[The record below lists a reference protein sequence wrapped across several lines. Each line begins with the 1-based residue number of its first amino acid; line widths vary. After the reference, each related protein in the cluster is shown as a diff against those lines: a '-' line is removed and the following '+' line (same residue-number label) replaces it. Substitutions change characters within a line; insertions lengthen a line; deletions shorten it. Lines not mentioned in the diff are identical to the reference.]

1 MSQSNAISRELVIP
15 ASEPGDVFEI
25 NIANRPVPIWID
37 YAAMRGLHRDAAL
50 SGEGVGLLLG
60 SLSREALC
68 IRTCEMVRSE
78 VPAAPG
84 SRALNDAFREF
95 IEARKESPLPG
106 LEHVAGF
113 FRTQSGGRA
122 EMVESDHEIAR
133 RYFRGAGSL
142 FLLIQTS
149 GHRPWSAALFEL
161 DGGRSPKAPTLEFF
175 FDEYLLRNGYLSD
188 LVPEQPQRRLPAD
201 LPRHSSTNPRRG
213 RTAVG
218 ALLLLLLLG
227 GGGYKWYT
235 AKDGREPAV
244 PAAAVSGP
252 LGLKVTNGDKD
263 FEVSWD
269 RQSPAV
275 RQSSGGTLTIRD
287 GGLTR
292 TVLIPPAQ
300 LREGRIQ
307 YTPLFDDLN
316 FRLEIA
322 QGARTVAESIQ
333 VLSPGNKAWQGLLPD
348 LPPNTA
354 LQNSLSA
361 GGASDAKPQPLAKPA
376 AKVQSPANNLPRPAA
391 VDAIPQ

>member
-25 NIANRPVPIWID
+25 NIANRPLPIWIE
-37 YAAMRGLHRDAAL
+37 YAAMHDLHRDAAL
-50 SGEGVGLLLG
+50 AGESLGLLLG
-60 SLSREALC
+60 SLSHEAVS
-68 IRTCEMVRSE
+68 IRRCEMVRPE

-84 SRALNDAFREF
+84 SRALHDAFREF
-95 IEARKESPLPG
+95 LHTRTESPLPG
-106 LEHVAGF
+106 VEHVAGF
-113 FRTQSGGRA
+113 FRTQSGGRP

-175 FDEYLLRNGYLSD
+175 FDEYLLRNGYLAD
-188 LVPEQPQRRLPAD
+188 LPPEQAPRRLPPAD
-201 LPRHSSTNPRRG
+201 LPRRSSSNPRRG
-213 RTAVG
+213 RTALG
-218 ALLLLLLLG
+218 ALLLLVLLG

-235 AKDGREPAV
+235 ARDGREPAI
-244 PAAAVSGP
+244 PAGSVAGP

-263 FEVSWD
+263 FEISWD

-292 TVLIPPAQ
+292 TVLIPPTQ

-307 YTPLFDDLN
+307 YTPLFEDLN

-322 QGARTVAESIQ
+322 QGARTIAESIQ

-361 GGASDAKPQPLAKPA
+361 KPQPPA
-376 AKVQSPANNLPRPAA
+376 QPATRAESPNDPLH
-391 VDAIPQ
+391 Q

>member
-1 MSQSNAISRELVIP
+1 MVSQSNAISRELVIP
-15 ASEPGDVFEI
+15 ASEPADVFEI
-25 NIANRPVPIWID
+25 NIANRPVPIWIE
-37 YAAMRGLHRDAAL
+37 YAAMRDLHRDAAL
-50 SGEGVGLLLG
+50 AGEGLGLLLG
-60 SLSREALC
+60 SLSQEAVN
-68 IRTCEMVRSE
+68 IRCCEMVRPE
-78 VPAAPG
+78 VSAAPG
-84 SRALNDAFREF
+84 SRALHDAFRESLQ
-95 IEARKESPLPG
+95 ARIESPLPNV
-106 LEHVAGF
+106 EHVAGF

-161 DGGRSPKAPTLEFF
+161 DGGRSPKTPTLEFF

-188 LVPEQPQRRLPAD
+188 LVPEQIQRRLPPPD
-201 LPRHSSTNPRRG
+201 MPRSSRNPRRG

-235 AKDGREPAV
+235 AKDGREAAIPA
-244 PAAAVSGP
+244 PVSGP

-263 FEVSWD
+263 FEISWD

-275 RQSSGGTLTIRD
+275 RLSSGGTLTIRD

-322 QGARTVAESIQ
+322 QGPRTVAESIQ

-348 LPPNTA
+348 LPSNGA

-361 GGASDAKPQPLAKPA
+361 GSASTAKPQSPSQPARVETPSNNGSKPA
-376 AKVQSPANNLPRPAA
+376 ALDA
-391 VDAIPQ
+391 VAR

>member
-1 MSQSNAISRELVIP
+1 MVSQSNAISRELVIP

-25 NIANRPVPIWID
+25 NIVNRPIPIWIE
-37 YAAMRGLHRDAAL
+37 YAAMGGLHKDAAL
-50 SGEGVGLLLG
+50 SGESVGLLLG
-60 SLSREALC
+60 SLSPEAVC
-68 IRTCEMVRSE
+68 IRCCEMVRPD

-84 SRALNDAFREF
+84 SRALHDAFRKF
-95 IEARKESPLPG
+95 LQVRTDSPLPG

-113 FRTQSGGRA
+113 FRTQSGGRP

-133 RYFRGAGSL
+133 RYFGGAGSL

-175 FDEYLLRNGYLSD
+175 FDEYLLRHGYLTD
-188 LVPEQPQRRLPAD
+188 LVPEPAQRRLPSVD
-201 LPRHSSTNPRRG
+201 LSNPRRKPRRG
-213 RTAVG
+213 LTALI
-218 ALLLLLLLG
+218 ALLLLG

-235 AKDGREPAV
+235 AKDSPEPV
-244 PAAAVSGP
+244 IPASVSGP
-252 LGLKVTNGDKD
+252 LGLKVVLGDKD

-275 RQSSGGTLTIRD
+275 MQSSGGTLTIRD
-287 GGLTR
+287 GGLSR

-348 LPPNTA
+348 LPSNGA

-361 GGASDAKPQPLAKPA
+361 GSALPAKPQPPA
-376 AKVQSPANNLPRPAA
+376 QPATRVESPSDNQPR
-391 VDAIPQ
+391 

>member
-1 MSQSNAISRELVIP
+1 MVSQSNAISREVMTP

-25 NIANRPVPIWID
+25 NIANRPVPIWIE
-37 YAAMRGLHRDAAL
+37 YAAMHDLHRDAAL
-50 SGEGVGLLLG
+50 VGESLGLLLG
-60 SLSREALC
+60 SLSREAVC
-68 IRTCEMVRSE
+68 IRCCEMVRPE

-84 SRALNDAFREF
+84 SRALHDALRESLHT
-95 IEARKESPLPG
+95 RVESPLPG
-106 LEHVAGF
+106 VDHVAGF
-113 FRTQSGGRA
+113 FRTQSGGRP

-133 RYFRGAGSL
+133 RYFRSAGSL

-188 LVPEQPQRRLPAD
+188 LVPEQPQRRLPAAD
-201 LPRHSSTNPRRG
+201 LPRRSGNPRKG

-235 AKDGREPAV
+235 AKDGREPAI
-244 PAAAVSGP
+244 PAASASGP

-263 FEVSWD
+263 FEISWD

-275 RQSSGGTLTIRD
+275 KQSSGGTLTIRD

-322 QGARTVAESIQ
+322 QGVRTVAESIQ

-348 LPPNTA
+348 LPSNGA
-354 LQNSLSA
+354 LQNSLSV
-361 GGASDAKPQPLAKPA
+361 GGVLPAQPQPPA
-376 AKVQSPANNLPRPAA
+376 QPATRVESPSTNQPR
-391 VDAIPQ
+391 

>member
-1 MSQSNAISRELVIP
+1 VSQSNAISRELVIP

-25 NIANRPVPIWID
+25 NVANRPVPIWIE
-37 YAAMRGLHRDAAL
+37 YAAMRDLHRDAAL
-50 SGEGVGLLLG
+50 AGESLGLLLG
-60 SLSREALC
+60 SLSREAVC
-68 IRTCEMVRSE
+68 VRCCEMVRPE

-84 SRALNDAFREF
+84 SRALHDAFRESLH
-95 IEARKESPLPG
+95 ARTESPLPG
-106 LEHVAGF
+106 VEHVAGF

-133 RYFRGAGSL
+133 RYFPGAGSL

-161 DGGRSPKAPTLEFF
+161 DGRRSPKAPTLEFF
-175 FDEYLLRNGYLSD
+175 FDEYLLRNGYLAD
-188 LVPEQPQRRLPAD
+188 LVPEQAPRRLPPAD
-201 LPRHSSTNPRRG
+201 LPVRGSTNPRRG
-213 RTAVG
+213 HTGVV
-218 ALLLLLLLG
+218 ALLLLVLLG

-235 AKDGREPAV
+235 AKDGREPAI
-244 PAAAVSGP
+244 PAPVSGP
-252 LGLKVTNGDKD
+252 LGLKVVSGDKD

-275 RQSSGGTLTIRD
+275 MQSSGGTLTIRD

-316 FRLEIA
+316 FRLEIS
-322 QGARTVAESIQ
+322 QGARTIAESIQ
-333 VLSPGNKAWQGLLPD
+333 ILSPGNKAWQGLLPD
-348 LPPNTA
+348 LPSNGA

-361 GGASDAKPQPLAKPA
+361 KPQAPA
-376 AKVQSPANNLPRPAA
+376 QPATRVESSPSNSSKATAL
-391 VDAIPQ
+391 DAIPQ